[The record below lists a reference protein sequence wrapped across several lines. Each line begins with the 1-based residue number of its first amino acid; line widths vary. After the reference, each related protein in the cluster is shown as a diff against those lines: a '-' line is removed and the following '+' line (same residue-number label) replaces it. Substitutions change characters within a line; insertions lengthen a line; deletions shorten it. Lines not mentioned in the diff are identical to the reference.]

1 MITDIAKNET
11 GQSEFVYYFGID
23 EQIILKE
30 TMIQSLSVAII
41 GLRQKIRKIERKNK
55 LTNDDHRDLC
65 KYKISKTTLS
75 IMLEQFKK
83 SGN

>member
-11 GQSEFVYYFGID
+11 GKSEYVYYFGID

-41 GLRQKIRKIERKNK
+41 GLRQKIRKIERKKK
-55 LTNDDHRDLC
+55 LTIDDHRELC